1 MLRTGCTGK
10 SGSYNNW
17 KSILNYSGRIESKF
31 SLSVKR
37 SMNKQNENHECIDFH
52 LGELMCNVKRKKGK
66 KKKKKGKY
74 NNIFTK

>member
-17 KSILNYSGRIESKF
+17 KSTLNYSGRIENKF

-37 SMNKQNENHECIDFH
+37 SMNK
-52 LGELMCNVKRKKGK
+52 
-66 KKKKKGKY
+66 
-74 NNIFTK
+74 